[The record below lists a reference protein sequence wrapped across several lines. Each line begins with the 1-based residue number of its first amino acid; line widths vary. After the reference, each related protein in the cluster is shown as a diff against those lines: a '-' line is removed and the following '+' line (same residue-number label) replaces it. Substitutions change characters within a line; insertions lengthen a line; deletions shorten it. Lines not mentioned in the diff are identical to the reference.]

1 MMFNVL
7 IIIDWKDDSG
17 FTARVHPQ
25 STFEDFDLPRAVK
38 AIGPEPSIY
47 ELHKKVEKVV
57 YGTIDNGDHYGKLVE
72 QVEIYYEYS
81 DKAYGAIQAFEIAAT
96 KAWWKYARFTC
107 VYVLLLLYFIIT
119 FGYWVISNFIL
130 PAI

>member
-1 MMFNVL
+1 MFNVI

-25 STFEDFDLPRAVK
+25 STFEDFDLHKAVK

-57 YGTIDNGDHYGKLVE
+57 YGTIDNVDHYGKLVE
-72 QVEIYYEYS
+72 QVDIYYEYS

-119 FGYWVISNFIL
+119 FGYWIISHFIL

>member
-1 MMFNVL
+1 MFRVL
-7 IIIDWKDDSG
+7 IIVDWKDDSG

-25 STFEDFDLPRAVK
+25 TDLNWFRNLSNVVE

-47 ELHKKVEKVV
+47 ELHKKVEKAV
-57 YGTIDNGDHYGKLVE
+57 YSTIDQGDHYGKLVE
-72 QVEIYYEYS
+72 QTNIYYEYS

-107 VYVLLLLYFIIT
+107 VYMLLLLYFIIT

>member
-1 MMFNVL
+1 MFNVI

-25 STFEDFDLPRAVK
+25 STFEDFDLHKAVK

-57 YGTIDNGDHYGKLVE
+57 YGTIDNVDHYGKLVE
-72 QVEIYYEYS
+72 QVDIYYEYS

-119 FGYWVISNFIL
+119 FGYWIISNFIL

>member
-1 MMFNVL
+1 MFNVL
-7 IIIDWKDDSG
+7 IIIDWKEDSG
-17 FTARVHPQ
+17 FTARVHPS
-25 STFEDFDLPRAVK
+25 STFEDFDLGRAVK

-47 ELHKKVEKVV
+47 ELNKKVEKVV

-72 QVEIYYEYS
+72 QVDIYYEYS

-119 FGYWVISNFIL
+119 FGYWIISNFIL

>member
-1 MMFNVL
+1 MFEVL
-7 IIIDWKDDSG
+7 IIVDWKDDSG

-25 STFEDFDLPRAVK
+25 SSFEDFDLGRAVK
-38 AIGPEPSIY
+38 AISPEPSIY

-72 QVEIYYEYS
+72 QVNIYYEYS
-81 DKAYGAIQAFEIAAT
+81 DKAYGAIQAMEIAAT

-107 VYVLLLLYFIIT
+107 IYILLLLYFIIT
-119 FGYWVISNFIL
+119 LGYWIISHFIL